1 MTVRTLTTTLA
12 CGACFVAFATAAQ
25 ARDANGA
32 SEAAPGA
39 RAYADEAKAGAGD
52 AQGATA
58 QDGGTPPPASEG
70 DPQAPAAD
78 SGNAEIVVTASKR
91 TQKLRDVP
99 SAITVLSSDFLEQQG
114 ANTIRDYAT
123 LTPGLLVR
131 DQGNPGI
138 GTVIIRGLS
147 TGSGSQ
153 SATSVVYFDEIPF
166 GSNSYVAPQPELADI
181 ESIEVLKGPQGTLYG
196 ASNLGGVVRIISK
209 KADAS
214 SFSGNARIEATT
226 IDGGG
231 SGYMARATLNVPIV
245 LDRLAARVSGFYRKV
260 PGFADNVG
268 TNNKNVNDG
277 ESVGA
282 RIALRWTP
290 TDNLSVDVTGQIQ
303 RISAD
308 GYAYQANANGT
319 IDPIYGQRQYNMF
332 FDAGSE
338 VKYKTVAVTID
349 YDVGIGTLTA
359 TGSYNK
365 SLSYFDRDTN
375 GPFASLLPLFGY
387 PAGTGLALPTHIDIG
402 KTTGEVR
409 FVSNRLGR
417 IEFLAGAFATREN
430 KDGTVRVNAYDAATM
445 TPVAGD
451 AFLLLRADTIGKYDE
466 VAAFGNATFYFTDN
480 LDVTGGLRYSHIE
493 NYNASISGGLLYG
506 APSLPPR
513 VTDHTDNVVTYLATL
528 RWRPT
533 SRISAF
539 IRAASGFRPGLAQNN
554 PNPPPDAQTSIR
566 PDTVWN
572 YEAGLKGSAF
582 GGKLNFDASVYH
594 IDWKDVQLTG
604 VYNGLVLGANAG
616 KAEVDG
622 AEASVSLL
630 PTEKLTLRGSVGY
643 ADARITRISPQATA
657 SVGARA
663 GDPLPL
669 NPKWTAS
676 LVADQRVPLAAD
688 LEAEFGGTL
697 RYESKKF
704 TAYPASRPDVNV
716 RLPSITTVDLR
727 AGLRHGN
734 YHLQFR
740 AENIFDRNGVIN
752 SLTTGATLPSNAT
765 IIRPRTFILAAS
777 AEF

>member
-1 MTVRTLTTTLA
+1 MTKRTLTTTLA
-12 CGACFVAFATAAQ
+12 CGACLMAFATSAQ
-25 ARDANGA
+25 ARGADRA
-32 SEAAPGA
+32 SETALHARLGADQAKSAAGYAQSGGA
-39 RAYADEAKAGAGD
+39 R
-52 AQGATA
+52 
-58 QDGGTPPPASEG
+58 PASG
-70 DPQAPAAD
+70 DDQNSAAD
-78 SGNAEIVVTASKR
+78 SRDSDIVVTASKR
-91 TQKLRDVP
+91 SQKLRDVP

-131 DQGNPGI
+131 DQGNPGV

-214 SFSGNARIEATT
+214 RFSGNARVEGVAV
-226 IDGGG
+226 DGGG
-231 SGYMARATLNVPIV
+231 SGYMARATLNIPIV
-245 LDRLAARVSGFYRKV
+245 ADRLAARVSGFYRKV

-268 TNNKNVNDG
+268 TNKKNVNDG

-282 RIALRWTP
+282 RISLRWTP
-290 TDNLSVDVTGQIQ
+290 TDNLSVEATGQIQ

-319 IDPIYGQRQYNMF
+319 IDPIYGRRQYNMF

-338 VKYKTVAVTID
+338 VKYKTAALTID
-349 YDVGIGTLTA
+349 YDLGIGTLTA

-375 GPFASLLPLFGY
+375 GPFASLLPLFNY
-387 PAGTGLALPTHIDIG
+387 APGTGLALPTNLDIR

-409 FVSNRLGR
+409 FVSDRLGR
-417 IEFLAGAFATREN
+417 IEFLAGAFATREK

-451 AFLLLRADTIGKYDE
+451 AFLLLRSDVVGKYDE
-466 VAAFGNATFYFTDN
+466 VAAFGNATFYFTDD

-493 NYNASISGGLLYG
+493 NFTGSTTGGLLFG
-506 APSLPPR
+506 APSLPQT
-513 VTDHTDNVVTYLATL
+513 VTEHTDNVVTYLATL

-533 SRISAF
+533 STISTF
-539 IRAASGFRPGLAQNN
+539 IRAASGFRPGIAQNN
-554 PNPPPDAQTSIR
+554 PNPPPGAQTSIR

-572 YEAGLKGSAF
+572 YEAGLKGSALD
-582 GGKLNFDASVYH
+582 GKLTFDASIYH

-622 AEASVSLL
+622 AEVQLSLL
-630 PTEKLTLRGSVGY
+630 PTQFLTVRGGVGY

-676 LVADQRVPLAAD
+676 LVADQRIPLSAD

-697 RYESKKF
+697 RYEAKKF
-704 TAYPASRPDVNV
+704 TAYPGSSPDVNV

-727 AGLRHGN
+727 AGLRRGN
-734 YHLQFR
+734 VHLQLR

-777 AEF
+777 ADF

>member
-1 MTVRTLTTTLA
+1 M
-12 CGACFVAFATAAQ
+12 AFATAAQ
-25 ARDANGA
+25 AEGA
-32 SEAAPGA
+32 SRASEIALDAHPGA
-39 RAYADEAKAGAGD
+39 GEAKPETGD
-52 AQGATA
+52 AQDTA
-58 QDGGTPPPASEG
+58 VREVGIRQTSG
-70 DPQAPAAD
+70 DDRQL
-78 SGNAEIVVTASKR
+78 STAESVVSDIVVTASKR

-99 SAITVLSSDFLEQQG
+99 SAITVLSSDFLAQQG

-131 DQGNPGI
+131 DQGNPGV

-166 GSNSYVAPQPELADI
+166 GNNSYIAPQPELADI

-214 SFSGNARIEATT
+214 RFSGNARVEGVTV
-226 IDGGG
+226 DGGG
-231 SGYMARATLNVPIV
+231 SGYMARATLNIPIV
-245 LDRLAARVSGFYRKV
+245 VDRLAARVSGFYRKV

-268 TNNKNVNDG
+268 TNKKNVNDG

-290 TDNLSVDVTGQIQ
+290 TEDLAVDVTGQIQ

-319 IDPIYGQRQYNMF
+319 INPIYGRRQYNMF

-338 VKYKTVAVTID
+338 VKYKTFGVTID
-349 YDVGIGTLTA
+349 YNLGFGTLTA
-359 TGSYNK
+359 SGSYNK

-375 GPFASLLPLFGY
+375 GPFASLLPAFNY
-387 PAGTGLALPTHIDIG
+387 APGTGLALPTHIDIG

-417 IEFLAGAFATREN
+417 IEFLAGAFATREK
-430 KDGTVRVNAYDAATM
+430 KDGTVRVNAYDMATM

-451 AFLLLRADTIGKYDE
+451 AFLFLRSDVVGKYDE
-466 VAAFGNATFYFTDN
+466 VAAFGNATFYFTDDFD
-480 LDVTGGLRYSHIE
+480 LTGGLRYSHIE
-493 NYNASISGGLLYG
+493 DFNGSTSGGLLYG
-506 APSLPPR
+506 TPSLPQKR
-513 VTDHTDNVVTYLATL
+513 TDNTDNVLTYLATL

-533 SRISAF
+533 SAISTF
-539 IRAASGFRPGLAQNN
+539 LRAASGFRPGIAQNN
-554 PNPPPDAQTSIR
+554 PNPPPGAQTSIR

-572 YEAGLKGSAF
+572 YEAGIKGSAL
-582 GGKLNFDASVYH
+582 GGKLTFDASVYH

-622 AEASVSLL
+622 VEGQLSLL
-630 PTEKLTLRGSVGY
+630 PNKNLTLSGGFGFT
-643 ADARITRISPQATA
+643 DARITRISPQATA
-657 SVGARA
+657 SVGASA

-676 LVADQRVPLAAD
+676 FVADQRVPLSAD

-697 RYESKKF
+697 RYEAKKF
-704 TAYPASRPDVNV
+704 TAYPGSRPDVNV

-734 YHLQFR
+734 FHLQLR
-740 AENIFDRNGVIN
+740 AENIFDRNGLIN
-752 SLTTGATLPSNAT
+752 SLTTGAALPSNAT
-765 IIRPRTFILAAS
+765 IIRPRTFVLAAS
-777 AEF
+777 ADF